1 MLQVND
7 MNNLEV
13 NTHVVFD
20 IILAI
25 FLFLG
30 LLLNILVGNIY
41 YRNEHIINHPA
52 ILIIVLTVA
61 NLLWSIGIL
70 PFSFSAAIGDLWL
83 FQDPI
88 CGIVGFGNVFVPLG
102 KLFTVC
108 IMLAERGVAILLES
122 KYQVIMKHY
131 MFALYVFTAWF
142 LAFLCAILP
151 PALGFYSTVTPGK
164 GTCFPPINT
173 YAIIIFYIIYL
184 LGGLAVILFMAKKGG
199 EEEDNFPVGQ
209 PRLIEKSSVPPY
221 SSPQTN
227 TVSMETAGI
236 TTKEKQ
242 SMNAKITI
250 DYERGKFE
258 HTEPVSPSG
267 SEGIFLKSPVLK
279 ALRRNSQLSDVDLV
293 NYDLHTGKSKMSK
306 EHNGVLVL
314 FAMYAIV
321 YLPIA
326 ITSIVPA
333 PAGADNFAMILLY
346 SSLWLDP
353 FLLLLSRKMLRRAI
367 DRMCFEV
374 CCIELQ
380 CCTAK

>member
-1 MLQVND
+1 

-13 NTHVVFD
+13 DTHVIFD
-20 IILAI
+20 IILGI
-25 FLFLG
+25 FIFLG

-52 ILIIVLTVA
+52 ILIIVLIVA
-61 NLLWSIGIL
+61 NLLWAIGIL
-70 PFSFSAAIGDLWL
+70 PFSFSAAVGDLWL

-88 CGIVGFGNVFVPLG
+88 CGIVGSGNVFVPLG

-108 IMLAERGVAILLES
+108 VMLGERSVAILLES

-131 MFALYVFTAWF
+131 MFALYVLFAW
-142 LAFLCAILP
+142 LLSFLCAVIP
-151 PALGFYSTVTPGK
+151 PAMGFYSTVTPGK

-173 YAIIIFYIIYL
+173 YAIIVFYVIYVI
-184 LGGLAVILFMAKKGG
+184 GGLAFIIFMAKKGG

-209 PRLIEKSSVPPY
+209 PRLIEKSSNPTY
-221 SSPQTN
+221 SN
-227 TVSMETAGI
+227 TVTNSMDTTGL
-236 TTKEKQ
+236 TTKEKE
-242 SMNAKITI
+242 SMNARITI

-258 HTEPVSPSG
+258 HTDNNPASPSA
-267 SEGIFLKSPVLK
+267 SEGLFLKSPVLK
-279 ALRRNSQLSDVDLV
+279 ALRRNSELSDVDLV
-293 NYDLHTGKSKMSK
+293 NYDLQTGKSKMSK

-314 FAMYAIV
+314 FALYAIV

-326 ITSIVPA
+326 ITSIIDVPA
-333 PAGADNFAMILLY
+333 AADNIAMLFLY

-380 CCTAK
+380 CCSAK